1 MGEENIQ
8 YRVNDDGEP
17 ANSAGQPIYGQILS
31 KDLTNILVIVVRY
44 FGGVKLGVGG
54 LISAY
59 KTATKLV
66 LDTCDIIEKLILEQF
81 TIEFEYKDLN
91 KVMRLIKENDVIV
104 VSQNM
109 DLKCNFQ
116 LAIRKKDKEKLE
128 NLLLNFY
135 EITIINET

>member
-135 EITIINET
+135 EIKIINET